1 MKGMTSIVK
10 NISRFM
16 VMLIF
21 LFGLY
26 IVAFGHSGPGG
37 GFAGGV
43 ILASPFILLM
53 LAFGRE
59 FAAKSL
65 PPSLALTL
73 GCLGILGFIGIS
85 IAGLCYN
92 QGGFFVNFL
101 HQKYPEFIE
110 SGTISLAEFFIGLI
124 VASLTYLVIF
134 SLSAF
139 RPDKL
144 EKNES

>member
-1 MKGMTSIVK
+1 MKGMTTIVK
-10 NISRFM
+10 NISSLMR
-16 VMLIF
+16 VPIF

-26 IVAFGHSGPGG
+26 LVAFGHSGPGG

-43 ILASPFILLM
+43 IFASLYVLLL

-59 FAAKSL
+59 FAAKIL
-65 PPSLALTL
+65 PPSLALKLSCFATL
-73 GCLGILGFIGIS
+73 GFTGIAT
-85 IAGLCYN
+85 AGLWYDKEA
-92 QGGFFVNFL
+92 FFWNFL

-110 SGTISLAEFFIGLI
+110 SGTIALAEFFFALI

-134 SLSAF
+134 SLLAY

-144 EKNES
+144 EENES

>member
-16 VMLIF
+16 VVPIF

-59 FAAKSL
+59 FAVKSL
-65 PPSLALTL
+65 SPSLALKL
-73 GCLGILGFIGIS
+73 GCFGALGFIGIA
-85 IAGLCYN
+85 IAGLCCN
-92 QGGFFVNFL
+92 QGAFFWNFL
-101 HQKYPEFIE
+101 YQKYPEFIE
-110 SGTISLAEFFIGLI
+110 SGTIALA
-124 VASLTYLVIF
+124 
-134 SLSAF
+134 
-139 RPDKL
+139 
-144 EKNES
+144 

>member
-1 MKGMTSIVK
+1 MKGMTVIVK
-10 NISRFM
+10 NISRLLK
-16 VMLIF
+16 VPIF

-43 ILASPFILLM
+43 ILASSYVLLM

-59 FAAKSL
+59 FVVKNFS
-65 PPSLALTL
+65 PSLAIKL
-73 GCLGILGFIGIS
+73 GCFGALGFIGIA
-85 IAGLCYN
+85 IAGLCCN
-92 QGGFFVNFL
+92 QGAFFWNFL

-110 SGTISLAEFFIGLI
+110 SGIISLAEFFIGLI
-124 VASLTYLVIF
+124 VASLTYLVF
-134 SLSAF
+134 FFLSAF

-144 EKNES
+144 EENES